1 MYTNPSARH
10 LALYGIPCGSCGH
23 PAEYLVI
30 YPAERVVMHV
40 GLDDPPCHLG
50 SPQPALPRAI
60 AVSAL
65 DSRERQIRHAA

>member
-23 PAEYLVI
+23 PAEYVVV

-40 GLDDPPCHLG
+40 ALDDPPCHLG
-50 SPQPALPRAI
+50 NPQPASPPTIDAGTV
-60 AVSAL
+60 A
-65 DSRERQIRHAA
+65 SRERQVRHAA